1 VPTSDP
7 ADLGPEFFRAVVE
20 RAPDAVFLADGLGRY
35 LYVNEAAC
43 RLSGYP
49 REELLALGV
58 GDLSWGPDPV
68 QQEEHLARVRAE
80 GTASGEYPFRHRDGS
95 QRWWRIDAFRILGER
110 FVAIVRDVTAVR
122 ATAEALERE
131 RIRLHRAQDL
141 AAVGWWEFDLEQGT
155 VDASDV
161 TRRIY
166 GIPDGDEL
174 SIAAVQEIPLRRYRA
189 TLDAA
194 LEALIQRQEP
204 YEQEFEIQR
213 PDDGAIRT
221 ILSRAEHDPAQR
233 RVFGVLQDITPLRRT
248 EAALRESEDRLRQ
261 AQKMEAVGR
270 LAGGVAHDFNNL
282 LTPILGFAELVQQDL
297 PEDDPHQEDLT
308 TVVRAAERARDL
320 TGQLLAFGRKQMLE
334 MRTLDLNQVIAESEA
349 MLRRLVR
356 EDIRLQTVLDAD
368 LGAVRA
374 DLSQIHNVLINLVV
388 NAADAMPDGGDLT
401 IETTNVSLDGAYAD
415 AHPGSRSGPHVMLA
429 VSDTG
434 QGMDPQTLAMIFEP
448 FFTTKGVE
456 QGIGLGLA
464 TVHGIVKQH
473 GGSIYAYSEPGRGSI
488 FKVYLPLAEG
498 VAEDLPAEEVARELG
513 GSERILVVEDD
524 AAVRGLAEVVLQ
536 KFGYEVIAAADAD
549 AAVALAR
556 SGAEPCALL
565 LTDVVMPGMNG
576 AQLHRQLVASW
587 PDLPVLFM
595 SGYTANVIAHHGILA
610 EGVHFLSKPF
620 TPRSLAARVREV
632 LDG

>member
-1 VPTSDP
+1 MPTADP
-7 ADLGPEFFRAVVE
+7 ADLGPEFFRAVVD
-20 RAPDAVFLADGLGRY
+20 RGPDAVFLADRAGRY

-43 RLSGYP
+43 RLSGYS
-49 REELLALGV
+49 REELLVRGV
-58 GDLSWGPDPV
+58 DDLSWGPDPV
-68 QQEEHLARVRAE
+68 QQEEHFRRVRAE
-80 GTASGEYPFRHRDGS
+80 GAATGEYPFRHRDGS
-95 QRWWRIDAFRILGER
+95 QRWWRIDAFGIPGER
-110 FVAIVRDVTAVR
+110 FVAIVRDVTAER

-131 RIRLHRAQDL
+131 RIRLQRAQDV
-141 AAVGWWEFDLEQGT
+141 AAVGWWEFDLERRT

-166 GIPDGDEL
+166 GIPDGEEL
-174 SIAAVQEIPLRRYRA
+174 TIAAVQEIPLSRYRA

-194 LEALIQRQEP
+194 LAALIERQEP

-221 ILSRAEHDPAQR
+221 IFSRAEHDPDQR
-233 RVFGVLQDITPLRRT
+233 RVFGVLQDITRLRRT
-248 EAALRESEDRLRQ
+248 EAALQESEERLRQ

-297 PEDDPHQEDLT
+297 PADDPHREDLA

-320 TGQLLAFGRKQMLE
+320 TAQLLAFGRKQMLQ
-334 MRTLDLNQVIAESEA
+334 MRTLDLNQVITESQP
-349 MLRRLVR
+349 MLRRLLR
-356 EDIRLQTVLDAD
+356 EDIRLQTALDAA

-388 NAADAMPDGGDLT
+388 NAADAMPAGGDLT
-401 IETTNVSLDGAYAD
+401 IETTNVSLDSAYAD
-415 AHPGSRSGPHVMLA
+415 AHPGSRPGPHVMLA

-434 QGMDPQTLAMIFEP
+434 QGMDPQTLAMVFEP
-448 FFTTKGVE
+448 FFTTKGVD

-473 GGSIYAYSEPGRGSI
+473 EGSIYAYSEPGRGSI

-498 VAEDLPAEEVARELG
+498 PVEDLPDEEAVRDLRGA
-513 GSERILVVEDD
+513 ERILVVEDD
-524 AAVRGLAEVVLQ
+524 AAVRGLAEVVLR
-536 KFGYEVIAAADAD
+536 KFGYEVVAAADAE

-576 AQLHRQLVASW
+576 AQLHRELSVSW
-587 PDLPVLFM
+587 PELPVLYM

-620 TPRSLAARVREV
+620 TPRSLGARVREV